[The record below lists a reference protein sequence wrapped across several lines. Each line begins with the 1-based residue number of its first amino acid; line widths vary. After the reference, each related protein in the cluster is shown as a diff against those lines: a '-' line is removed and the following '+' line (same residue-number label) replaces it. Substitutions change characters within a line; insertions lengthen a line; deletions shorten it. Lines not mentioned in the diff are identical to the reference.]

1 MNFSFPY
8 IPYRAL
14 PVVLFVIGYALLQSL
29 AIHPLVLS
37 PFGMLLLKSTA
48 DALIIEGIGILLTVI
63 VPSSNYVK
71 LDPIQRTVNLIALG
85 LVVVLVW
92 VVLFFF
98 TSLVVFGEEYMERIR
113 PLLPLSAF
121 IGILLYMILVL
132 YIQYRPFEA
141 DTEEEEGEANDP
153 RNDALKKRD
162 ANEAPLPVS
171 GSGNNNETEQLQRV
185 AVKIGQKIHVI
196 LIPDIVYIR
205 SDGDYVQIVT
215 GRQQYIKE
223 ETMKYFE
230 ANLPGKQFVRVHR
243 SYIVNVE
250 KILRIETYEKQNQM
264 LTLANGDKIRAS
276 AAGYKLLR
284 EALNL

>member
-1 MNFSFPY
+1 MKFSFPY
-8 IPYRAL
+8 IPSRAL
-14 PVVLFVIGYALLQSL
+14 PVVLFVIGYALLQSF

-48 DALIIEGIGILLTVI
+48 DALLVAGIGILLTVI

-71 LDPIQRTVNLIALG
+71 LDPVQRTVNLIALG
-85 LVVVLVW
+85 LLVVLAW
-92 VVLFFF
+92 VVLFFV
-98 TSLVVFGEEYMERIR
+98 TSLVIFGDEYMERIR
-113 PLLPLSAF
+113 SLLPLSAF
-121 IGILLYMILVL
+121 TGILLYTILVL
-132 YIQYRPFEA
+132 YIQYRPLDP
-141 DTEEEEGEANDP
+141 DTGEEGEAIEP
-153 RNDALKKRD
+153 RNDALEKRAAD
-162 ANEAPLPVS
+162 EAPLPVP
-171 GSGNNNETEQLQRV
+171 GNGNNDETGQLQRV

-196 LIPDIVYIR
+196 LVPDIVYIR

-215 GRQQYIKE
+215 DRQQYIKE

>member
-8 IPYRAL
+8 IPSRAL

-48 DALIIEGIGILLTVI
+48 DALLIGGIGVLLTVI

-85 LVVVLVW
+85 LLVVLAW

-98 TSLVVFGEEYMERIR
+98 TSFIVFGWENMERIR

-121 IGILLYMILVL
+121 IGILLYTILVL
-132 YIQYRPFEA
+132 YILNRTFEA
-141 DTEEEEGEANDP
+141 DTGEEEGDAVDP
-153 RNDALKKRD
+153 RNDTPRRRVAD
-162 ANEAPLPVS
+162 EVPLPVP
-171 GSGNNNETEQLQRV
+171 GNGNNDETEQLQRV

-215 GRQQYIKE
+215 DRQQYIKE

-276 AAGYKLLR
+276 AAGYKSLR